1 MAQIMRIPSNE
12 LYTRVQ
18 SNTSLTKQFKKDI
31 LNLYKRH
38 PSVALMALNI
48 IDEINAKNLVPHS
61 AVLVDAMSYYWDD
74 KDAFMSAPELEDIR
88 TTYANYMD
96 ITNNVLMFH
105 FSYTWKKL
113 PCNVTYFVLE
123 LENGEF
129 KTIVNSDNRGGH
141 Y

>member
-48 IDEINAKNLVPHS
+48 IDEINDKHLVPSS
-61 AVLVDAMSYYWDD
+61 ATLTDAMSYYWDN
-74 KDAFMSAPELEDIR
+74 KEAFTTAPELEDICKE
-88 TTYANYMD
+88 YANYID
-96 ITNNVLMFH
+96 VTDNVLMFH
-105 FSYTWKKL
+105 FSYIWKKL
-113 PCNVTYFVLE
+113 PCDVTYYVLE
-123 LENGEF
+123 LEDGKF
-129 KTIVNSDNRGGH
+129 KTIIKSNNRGQ
-141 Y
+141 